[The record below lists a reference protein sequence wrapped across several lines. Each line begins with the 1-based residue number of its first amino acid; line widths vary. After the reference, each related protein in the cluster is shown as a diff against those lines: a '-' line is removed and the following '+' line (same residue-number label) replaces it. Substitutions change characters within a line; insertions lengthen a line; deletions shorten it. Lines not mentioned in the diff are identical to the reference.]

1 MKTKR
6 YAIYGGTFD
15 PIHIGHVK
23 LAEAAVNECG
33 LYKLI
38 FMPAYISPFK
48 QGSKASDG
56 IDRCGMI
63 ETVLPLNKAFCL
75 SEYELKKGG
84 EASYTIETLRH
95 FDEIMKG
102 ELCFVLGF
110 DSVVSL
116 EKWYMGIEII
126 KGYPLITCKRPDTDD
141 TEGMK
146 IIERYRNQYGADI
159 TVLNKEPVD
168 ASSTEIRE
176 RVRSGRSIDDL
187 VTPGVKEYIYAHGL
201 YRDK

>member
-1 MKTKR
+1 MKNKR
-6 YAIYGGTFD
+6 YALYGGTFD

-33 LYKLI
+33 LDKLI

-48 QGSKASDG
+48 QDSKATDG

-95 FDEIMKG
+95 FDNIFEGK
-102 ELCFVLGF
+102 LCFVLGF
-110 DSVVSL
+110 DSLVSL
-116 EKWYMGIEII
+116 DKWYLGEEII

-141 TEGMK
+141 AEGMR
-146 IIERYRNQYGADI
+146 IIERFRKQFGADI
-159 TVLNKEPVD
+159 RVLDKEPVD

-176 RVRSGRSIDDL
+176 RVKSGKSIDGL